1 MHNQMSDTG
10 SVEPLVLTIKDKI
23 LVLVY
28 VSKANLFDTLDCTVF
43 NIHNM
48 TNNFYKKGFMSIHI
62 IQLECLF
69 LACSIISIYK
79 EQIL

>member
-1 MHNQMSDTG
+1 MEIQVGHSMGIWINNKISETTNLLEPKQCMHNQMSDTG

-23 LVLVY
+23 LLLVY

-48 TNNFYKKGFMSIHI
+48 TND
-62 IQLECLF
+62 F
-69 LACSIISIYK
+69 L
-79 EQIL
+79 